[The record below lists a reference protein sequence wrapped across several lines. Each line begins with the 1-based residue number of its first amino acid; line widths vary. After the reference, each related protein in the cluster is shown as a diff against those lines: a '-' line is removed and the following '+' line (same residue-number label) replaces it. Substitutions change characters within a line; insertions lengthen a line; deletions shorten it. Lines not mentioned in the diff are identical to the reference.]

1 MRGVG
6 VYGYRVSPFG
16 GGGNWN
22 ETRVAAVQH
31 RECTGSHRTA
41 YFKVANFMVC
51 ILCQGGAGRGWPSHP
66 HSREQWPPRHP
77 SQGAPAPRPLTQG
90 AATSS
95 AHKFRGRLS
104 PSADHKWQLAPARPQ
119 QLRLSPQPRGT
130 SGVKDLPSLQTGKDL
145 SLPARSSL
153 PASSVL
159 GGSDRRAMMG
169 TLGHVGVPTTPGWDL
184 ARGALS
190 LRISISTSHVPCGGR
205 SLLTRGKKP
214 LEA

>member
-1 MRGVG
+1 MSLEHVKLSESSQRQKAACGLVPSVCSVHNRPIRRDRKQVPRAARSGGRGAGSRCLG
-6 VYGYRVSPFG
+6 VQGLSFWGWG
-16 GGGNWN
+16 GDWN

-41 YFKVANFMVC
+41 YFKVANFMVR
-51 ILCQGGAGRGWPSHP
+51 ILPQFGAGRGWSSHLR
-66 HSREQWPPRHP
+66 SREQWPPRHP

-130 SGVKDLPSLQTGKDL
+130 SRVKIF
-145 SLPARSSL
+145 PACRL
-153 PASSVL
+153 V
-159 GGSDRRAMMG
+159 R
-169 TLGHVGVPTTPGWDL
+169 T
-184 ARGALS
+184 
-190 LRISISTSHVPCGGR
+190 
-205 SLLTRGKKP
+205 
-214 LEA
+214 

>member
-1 MRGVG
+1 MKAARNKKPRVVWCCLCAVSTTGQSAETGSRFLVPPGLEGGVRGVG

-66 HSREQWPPRHP
+66 HSREQWPPHHP

-159 GGSDRRAMMG
+159 EG
-169 TLGHVGVPTTPGWDL
+169 L
-184 ARGALS
+184 
-190 LRISISTSHVPCGGR
+190 
-205 SLLTRGKKP
+205 
-214 LEA
+214 